1 MARMQG
7 YLTTTSM
14 PSAITPAWDV
24 DILHPG
30 CINQRVM
37 TLERPAD
44 DDTVPEPEADRPR
57 TDRRLIGGLV
67 STAIAAAVIGVVA
80 ITGYGARDAEPVT
93 TELRPAAVDEQV
105 EPSTTVTTVP
115 STTTIAPPPPPV
127 AEPTI
132 GQTADQPTVGRAP
145 SPAPSAPESAVSDP
159 APAPEAVAST
169 NDQPAPAP
177 APQQQAPPIVVDQT
191 PTTIIRDGLPGEG

>member
-1 MARMQG
+1 VARMQG

-93 TELRPAAVDEQV
+93 TELGPAAVDEQV
-105 EPSTTVTTVP
+105 DPSTTATTVP
-115 STTTIAPPPPPV
+115 VTTTTTPPPDPQQAGNLTAAPGPEVETPAAPQIERPP
-127 AEPTI
+127 AP
-132 GQTADQPTVGRAP
+132 AP
-145 SPAPSAPESAVSDP
+145 SPAPAVP
-159 APAPEAVAST
+159 APAPPAAAPEQAPE
-169 NDQPAPAP
+169 PAPTSP
-177 APQQQAPPIVVDQT
+177 TSLPVGST
-191 PTTIIRDGLPGEG
+191 TTIPQPVTG